1 MFINVRTLGELEQS
15 VDMAKKEM
23 DKLIKEI
30 ELLGLEE
37 KISPAQLRVR
47 LNNIQVLLNKAHGI
61 TSQFGVKIVLKIG
74 E

>member
-47 LNNIQVLLNKAHGI
+47 LNNIQVLLNKVHGI